1 MAFRENRLGCCI
13 IFACF
18 VLLCLPSFSPAESV
32 SEKESKVDS
41 GLEGNRSQ
49 HTPLSTPYVFEM
61 AKAGNDSQEDP
72 TNQDEKGEEPETFLP
87 RKKNFYTIL
96 GGAVYWQNLGELEHT
111 LSGSGSG
118 PFGDFKDWGYNIEI
132 AYHRLITQWSG
143 NDIQLGID
151 FGVFFNEN
159 ERDFQLPIPPGGETL
174 ELDLNSRGLYL
185 TPSVR
190 VVIGKYGSTRLFL
203 GAGVGFYMV
212 DFVEQLPEGDE
223 VYEFAEK
230 ETIGAY
236 LSAGMGIPLSTPDR
250 LILRIEGKVHFVN
263 FGDLGA
269 FAPGAGD
276 LKGPIYIF
284 QAGITF

>member
-1 MAFRENRLGCCI
+1 MVLCENRLGCSI
-13 IFACF
+13 AF
-18 VLLCLPSFSPAESV
+18 VCVPLFLLSFSPVASA
-32 SEKESKVDS
+32 SETGRKGDS
-41 GLEGNRSQ
+41 GLEAKRSQ
-49 HTPLSTPYVFEM
+49 NTFLSAPYLFAI
-61 AKAGNDSQEDP
+61 AKAGDDSQANSN
-72 TNQDEKGEEPETFLP
+72 NQGKKKDKPETIRP
-87 RKKNFYTIL
+87 RKKDFFTIL

-118 PFGDFKDWGYNIEI
+118 PFGDFKEWGFNVEI
-132 AYHRLITQWSG
+132 GYHRLITEW
-143 NDIQLGID
+143 LGSHILLGMD
-151 FGVFFNEN
+151 FGLFFNEN
-159 ERDFQLPIPPGGETL
+159 ETDFQLPIPPGGETL
-174 ELDLNSRGLYL
+174 EIALNSRGLYL

-190 VVIGKYGSTRLFL
+190 MVMGKYDSTRFFL

-212 DFVEQLPEGDE
+212 DFVEQLPFGDE

-236 LSAGMGIPLSTPDR
+236 LSAGVGFPLSPPDR

-276 LKGPIYIF
+276 LKGPIYMF